1 DPELQSRFSSIA
13 GELLVNE
20 NKILEEL
27 DAAQGDPVDIGGY
40 FMPDD
45 QKASEAM
52 RPSQTLNKIISD
64 I

>member
-1 DPELQSRFSSIA
+1 DPELQSRVSRIA
-13 GELLVNE
+13 GELSDNE
-20 NKILEEL
+20 HKILEEL
-27 DAAQGDPVDIGGY
+27 NAAQADPVDIGGY